1 MRLIGVG
8 VGPGDPDQVT
18 VQAVRVLTEADVVV
32 VPVADTGETGRA
44 ERTVRAHVDR
54 DVERL
59 VFQLGAD
66 AMRGPSWDAA
76 GARVAELLQQSG
88 SSSTTTVA
96 FATIGD
102 PNVYSTFS
110 YLAQTVRE
118 LVPEVEVETV
128 PGITAM
134 QYLAARSNT
143 SLVEGVEPLTLMPLT
158 AGLDRLRAA
167 LEAGGT
173 VVAYKGGRM
182 LPEVLTALEET
193 GRLDGAVFG
202 ASLGLPDEDVR
213 PARELDRTRP
223 APYLSTVIVPTTR
236 GGRGW
241 NLEGRHL

>member
-32 VPVADTGETGRA
+32 VPVGDTGEMGRA

-54 DVERL
+54 DIERL

-76 GARVAELLQQSG
+76 GAAVAERLRQAG
-88 SSSTTTVA
+88 MVA

-118 LVPEVEVETV
+118 LLPEVEIATV

-134 QYLAARSNT
+134 QYLAAKSNT

-182 LPEVLTALEET
+182 LPDVLTVLEET

-202 ASLGLPDEDVR
+202 ASLGLPEEDVR
-213 PARELDRTRP
+213 PASELDRDAP
-223 APYLSTVIVPTTR
+223 APYLSTVIAPVAR
-236 GGRGW
+236 EGRGSA
-241 NLEGRHL
+241 L

>member
-32 VPVADTGETGRA
+32 VPVGDTGEIGRA

-54 DVERL
+54 DIERL

-76 GARVAELLQQSG
+76 GARVAERLREVG
-88 SSSTTTVA
+88 TVA

-102 PNVYSTFS
+102 PNIYSTFS
-110 YLAQTVRE
+110 YLAQTVAA
-118 LVPEVEVETV
+118 LVPEVVIETV

-134 QYLAARSNT
+134 QYLAARSGT

-158 AGLDRLRAA
+158 AGLDELRRA

-182 LPEVLTALEET
+182 LPDVLRVLAET
-193 GRLDGAVFG
+193 GRLDNAVFG
-202 ASLGLPDEDVR
+202 ASLGLDDEDIGL
-213 PARELDRTRP
+213 ARDRDRDAP
-223 APYLSTVIVPTTR
+223 APYLSTVIAPVAR
-236 GGRGW
+236 GERGSA
-241 NLEGRHL
+241 L

>member
-32 VPVADTGETGRA
+32 VPVGDTGEIGRA
-44 ERTVRAHVDR
+44 ERTVRAHVER
-54 DVERL
+54 DIERL
-59 VFQLGAD
+59 VFQLGAETETSESG
-66 AMRGPSWDAA
+66 RGPSWDAA
-76 GARVAELLQQSG
+76 GARVAELLREPG
-88 SSSTTTVA
+88 RTDTRTVA

-110 YLAQTVRE
+110 YLAQTVRA
-118 LVPEVEVETV
+118 LLPEVEIATV

-134 QYLAARSNT
+134 QYLAAKSNT

-158 AGLDRLRAA
+158 AGLDRLREA

-182 LPEVLTALEET
+182 LPDVLRVLEET

-202 ASLGLPDEDVR
+202 ASLGLPQEDVR
-213 PARELDRTRP
+213 PASELDRSAP
-223 APYLSTVIVPTTR
+223 APYLSTVIAPVSRVER
-236 GGRGW
+236 GSA
-241 NLEGRHL
+241 L

>member
-18 VQAVRVLTEADVVV
+18 VKAVRVLTAADMVV
-32 VPVADTGETGRA
+32 VPVGDTGEMGRA

-59 VFQLGAD
+59 VFQLGAEN
-66 AMRGPSWDAA
+66 MRGPSWDAA
-76 GARVAELLQQSG
+76 GARVAELLQQAG
-88 SSSTTTVA
+88 TVA

-102 PNVYSTFS
+102 PNIYSTFS
-110 YLAQTVRE
+110 YLAQTV
-118 LVPEVEVETV
+118 LALLPDVTVETV

-134 QYLAARSNT
+134 QYLAAKSGT

-158 AGLDRLRAA
+158 AGLDELRRA

-182 LPEVLTALEET
+182 LPDVLRVLEET
-193 GRLDGAVFG
+193 GRLDNAVFG
-202 ASLGLPDEDVR
+202 AALGLPEEDVR
-213 PARELDRTRP
+213 PAAELERDAP
-223 APYLSTVIVPTTR
+223 APYLSTVIAPTNR
-236 GGRGW
+236 GGRGSA
-241 NLEGRHL
+241 L

>member
-18 VQAVRVLTEADVVV
+18 VLAVRELTEADVVV
-32 VPVADTGETGRA
+32 VPVGDTGETGRA

-54 DVERL
+54 DIERL
-59 VFQLGAD
+59 VFQLGAEN
-66 AMRGPSWDAA
+66 MRGPSWDAA
-76 GARVAELLQQSG
+76 GARVAELLREHE
-88 SSSTTTVA
+88 TVA

-118 LVPEVEVETV
+118 LLPDVEIATV

-134 QYLAARSNT
+134 QYLAAKSNT
-143 SLVEGVEPLTLMPLT
+143 SLVEGVEPLTLMPIT

-182 LPEVLTALEET
+182 LPDVLGVLEQT
-193 GRLDGAVFG
+193 GRLGNAVFG
-202 ASLGLPDEDVR
+202 ASLGLPEEDVR
-213 PARELDRTRP
+213 PASELDRDAP
-223 APYLSTVIVPTTR
+223 APYLSTVIAPVSR
-236 GGRGW
+236 GGRGSA
-241 NLEGRHL
+241 L

>member
-18 VQAVRVLTEADVVV
+18 VKAVRVLSEADIVV
-32 VPVADTGETGRA
+32 VPVGDTGEMGRA

-59 VFQLGAD
+59 VFQLGAEN
-66 AMRGPSWDAA
+66 MRGPSWDAA
-76 GARVAELLQQSG
+76 GARVAELLRDG
-88 SSSTTTVA
+88 DRTVA

-102 PNVYSTFS
+102 PNIYSTFS
-110 YLAQTVRE
+110 YLAQTVVG
-118 LVPEVEVETV
+118 LLPDVAVETV

-134 QYLAARSNT
+134 QYLAAKSGT

-158 AGLDRLRAA
+158 AGFDELRRA

-182 LPEVLTALEET
+182 LPEVLQVLEET
-193 GRLDGAVFG
+193 GRLDNAVFG
-202 ASLGLPDEDVR
+202 ASLGLEDEDIGL
-213 PARELDRTRP
+213 ARDRARDAP
-223 APYLSTVIVPTTR
+223 APYLSTVIAPVAR
-236 GGRGW
+236 GERGSA
-241 NLEGRHL
+241 L

>member
-32 VPVADTGETGRA
+32 VPVGDTGEVGRA
-44 ERTVRAHVDR
+44 ERTVRAHVER
-54 DVERL
+54 DIERL
-59 VFQLGAD
+59 VFQLGAE
-66 AMRGPSWDAA
+66 AETSESGRGPSWDAA
-76 GARVAELLQQSG
+76 GARVAELLRQAG
-88 SSSTTTVA
+88 TVA

-110 YLAQTVRE
+110 YLAQTVRG
-118 LVPEVEVETV
+118 LLPEVEIATV

-134 QYLAARSNT
+134 QYLAAKSNT

-158 AGLDRLRAA
+158 AGLDRLRDA

-182 LPEVLTALEET
+182 LPDVLAVLEET

-202 ASLGLPDEDVR
+202 ASLGLPEEDVR
-213 PARELDRTRP
+213 PAAELDRNAP
-223 APYLSTVIVPTTR
+223 APYLSTVIAPTTR
-236 GGRGW
+236 GGRGSA
-241 NLEGRHL
+241 L

>member
-32 VPVADTGETGRA
+32 VPVGDTGEMGRA
-44 ERTVRAHVDR
+44 ERTVRAHVER
-54 DVERL
+54 DIERL
-59 VFQLGAD
+59 VFQLGGEN
-66 AMRGPSWDAA
+66 MRGPSWDAA
-76 GARVAELLQQSG
+76 GERVAELLRSAG
-88 SSSTTTVA
+88 TVA

-110 YLAQTVRE
+110 YLAQTVIA
-118 LVPEVEVETV
+118 LLPDVEIATV

-134 QYLAARSNT
+134 QYLAAKSGT

-182 LPEVLTALEET
+182 LPDVLRVLEET
-193 GRLDGAVFG
+193 GRLENAVFG
-202 ASLGLPDEDVR
+202 AALGLPEEDVR
-213 PARELDRTRP
+213 PAAELDRDAP
-223 APYLSTVIVPTTR
+223 APYLSTVIAPVAR
-236 GGRGW
+236 GERGSA
-241 NLEGRHL
+241 L

>member
-32 VPVADTGETGRA
+32 VPVGDTGEIGRA
-44 ERTVRAHVDR
+44 ERTVRAHVER
-54 DVERL
+54 DIERL
-59 VFQLGAD
+59 VFQLGTE

-76 GARVAELLQQSG
+76 GERVAELLQEHG
-88 SSSTTTVA
+88 SSATRTVA

-110 YLAQTVRE
+110 YLAQTVVA
-118 LVPEVEVETV
+118 LLPDVEIETV

-134 QYLAARSNT
+134 QYLAAKSGT

-182 LPEVLTALEET
+182 LPDVLRVLEET
-193 GRLDGAVFG
+193 GRLDNAVFG
-202 ASLGLPDEDVR
+202 AALGLPEEDVR
-213 PARELDRTRP
+213 PAAELERDAP
-223 APYLSTVIVPTTR
+223 APYLSTVIAPVAR
-236 GGRGW
+236 GERGSA
-241 NLEGRHL
+241 L

>member
-1 MRLIGVG
+1 VRLIGVG

-32 VPVADTGETGRA
+32 VPVSDTGEMGRA

-54 DVERL
+54 GIERL

-76 GARVAELLQQSG
+76 GEQVAELLRSG
-88 SSSTTTVA
+88 DPAGTVA

-102 PNVYSTFS
+102 PNIYSTFS
-110 YLAQTVRE
+110 YLAQTVVG
-118 LVPEVEVETV
+118 LLPEVVIETV

-134 QYLAARSNT
+134 QYLAAKSGT

-158 AGLDRLRAA
+158 AGLDELRRA

-182 LPEVLTALEET
+182 LPDVLQVLAET
-193 GRLDGAVFG
+193 GRLENAVFG
-202 ASLGLPDEDVR
+202 ASLGLDDEDIGL
-213 PARELDRTRP
+213 ARDRDRDAP
-223 APYLSTVIVPTTR
+223 APYLSTLIAPVAR
-236 GGRGW
+236 GERGSA
-241 NLEGRHL
+241 L

>member
-18 VQAVRVLTEADVVV
+18 VQAVRVLTDADVVV
-32 VPVADTGETGRA
+32 VPVGDTGEVGRA

-54 DVERL
+54 EVTRL

-66 AMRGPSWDAA
+66 AMRGPTWDAA
-76 GARVAELLQQSG
+76 GERVAELLRDAG
-88 SSSTTTVA
+88 TVA

-102 PNVYSTFS
+102 PNIYSTFS
-110 YLAQTVRE
+110 YLAQTVAA
-118 LVPEVEVETV
+118 LLPEVEIATV

-134 QYLAARSNT
+134 QYLAAKSGT

-158 AGLDRLRAA
+158 AGLDRLRQA

-182 LPEVLTALEET
+182 LPEVLTVLEET
-193 GRLDGAVFG
+193 GRLDDAVFG
-202 ASLGLPDEDVR
+202 ASLGLPDEDVGL
-213 PARELDRTRP
+213 ARDRNRDAP
-223 APYLSTVIVPTTR
+223 APYLSTVIAPVKRVER
-236 GGRGW
+236 GSG
-241 NLEGRHL
+241 LKGRHL

>member
-32 VPVADTGETGRA
+32 VPVGDTGEMGRA
-44 ERTVRAHVDR
+44 ERTVRAHVER
-54 DVERL
+54 DIERL

-66 AMRGPSWDAA
+66 NMRGPSWDAA
-76 GARVAELLQQSG
+76 GERVAELLRSAG
-88 SSSTTTVA
+88 SVA

-110 YLAQTVRE
+110 YLAQTVVA
-118 LVPEVEVETV
+118 LLPDVEIETV

-134 QYLAARSNT
+134 QYLAAKSGT

-158 AGLDRLRAA
+158 AGLDRLRDA
-167 LEAGGT
+167 LQAGGT

-182 LPEVLTALEET
+182 LPEVLRVLEET
-193 GRLDGAVFG
+193 GRLEGAVFG
-202 ASLGLPDEDVR
+202 AALGLPEEDVR
-213 PARELDRTRP
+213 PAAELDREAP
-223 APYLSTVIVPTTR
+223 APYLSTVIAPVAR
-236 GGRGW
+236 GERGSA
-241 NLEGRHL
+241 L

>member
-18 VQAVRVLTEADVVV
+18 VLAVRELTEADVVV
-32 VPVADTGETGRA
+32 VPVGDTGEIGRA

-54 DVERL
+54 GIERL
-59 VFQLGAD
+59 VFQLGAEAD
-66 AMRGPSWDAA
+66 TTESGRGPSWDAA
-76 GARVAELLQQSG
+76 GARVAELLRDHDS
-88 SSSTTTVA
+88 VA

-118 LVPEVEVETV
+118 LLPDVEIATV

-134 QYLAARSNT
+134 QYLAAKSNT

-158 AGLDRLRAA
+158 AGLDRLRVA
-167 LEAGGT
+167 LQAGGT

-182 LPEVLTALEET
+182 LPEVLRVLEET
-193 GRLDGAVFG
+193 GRLDNAVFG
-202 ASLGLPDEDVR
+202 AALGLPEEDVR
-213 PARELDRTRP
+213 PARERDRDEP
-223 APYLSTVIVPTTR
+223 APYLSTVIAPVAR
-236 GGRGW
+236 DGRGSA
-241 NLEGRHL
+241 L

>member
-18 VQAVRVLTEADVVV
+18 VRAVRVLTEADVVV
-32 VPVADTGETGRA
+32 VPVGDTGEVGRA

-54 DVERL
+54 DIERL
-59 VFQLGAD
+59 VFQLGAEN
-66 AMRGPSWDAA
+66 MRGPSWDAA
-76 GARVAELLQQSG
+76 GARVAELLQEVG
-88 SSSTTTVA
+88 TVA

-102 PNVYSTFS
+102 PNIYSTFS
-110 YLAQTVRE
+110 YLAQTVAG
-118 LVPEVEVETV
+118 LLPEVEIETV

-134 QYLAARSNT
+134 QYLAARSGT

-158 AGLDRLRAA
+158 AGLDQLRAA

-182 LPEVLTALEET
+182 LPDVLRVLEET

-213 PARELDRTRP
+213 PAAELDRTAA
-223 APYLSTVIVPTTR
+223 APYLSTVIAPVSR
-236 GGRGW
+236 GGRGSG
-241 NLEGRHL
+241 LGGRQQ

>member
-32 VPVADTGETGRA
+32 VPVADTGEVGRA
-44 ERTVRAHVDR
+44 ERTVRAHLDR
-54 DVERL
+54 EVVRL

-76 GARVAELLQQSG
+76 GAAVAELLRG
-88 SSSTTTVA
+88 NPTVA

-102 PNVYSTFS
+102 PNIYSTFS
-110 YLAQTVRE
+110 YLAQTVAG
-118 LVPEVEVETV
+118 LLPGVEIATV

-134 QYLAARSNT
+134 QYLAARSGT

-158 AGLDRLRAA
+158 AGLDRLREA
-167 LEAGGT
+167 LQAGGT

-182 LPEVLTALEET
+182 LPDVLRVLDET

-202 ASLGLPDEDVR
+202 AALGLPEEDVR
-213 PARELDRTRP
+213 PARDLQRDRP
-223 APYLSTVIVPTTR
+223 APYLSTVIAPAARSDR
-236 GGRGW
+236 GSA
-241 NLEGRHL
+241 L